1 MKRFSHLNRQPCG
14 FLVFAR
20 NDNSMR
26 RITAKSVHVT
36 SVNNYGTRN
45 HTPQLQAKNT
55 LKFPSEIKA
64 STFSEVSKVKAR
76 ALLQS
81 IAPTSNSTP
90 SQSLNLTRS
99 KEMCFIKFHIV

>member
-1 MKRFSHLNRQPCG
+1 MRENRTHG
-14 FLVFAR
+14 SEGREANAFLTPI
-20 NDNSMR
+20 NSMR
-26 RITAKSVHVT
+26 RITAKSVHIT
-36 SVNNYGTRN
+36 SVNNYRTRN

-64 STFSEVSKVKAR
+64 STFSEVSKVKAQ

-90 SQSLNLTRS
+90 FS
-99 KEMCFIKFHIV
+99 KFELDAV